1 MKIQDPSW
9 RNVVVPAMPW
19 KSFAAPEGDREYT
32 AMVSYLPLNKFR
44 ALPKFMKYTF
54 QVRRQLAGSEGLIG
68 YSMDANVVGKEFWT
82 LSVWEDAEAL
92 RRFVHRDPHDEVMR
106 DLLPDMGQTEFVRWK
121 ASGSSVAPAWE
132 AAKERIRERQ
142 A

>member
-1 MKIQDPSW
+1 MTIQEPNW
-9 RNVVVPAMPW
+9 RNIAMPALPW
-19 KSFAAPEGDREYT
+19 KSFAAPESDREYT
-32 AMVSYLPLNKFR
+32 AMVSYLPLNKLR

-68 YSMDANVVGKEFWT
+68 YSMDANVLGKEFWT

-92 RRFVHRDPHDEVMR
+92 RRFVHRNPHDEVTR
-106 DLLPDMGQTEFVRWK
+106 DLLPDMGRTEFVRWQ
-121 ASGSSVAPAWE
+121 ASGSSVPLDWE
-132 AAKERIRERQ
+132 AAKERVRERQ